1 MSLPV
6 GFERTDNKLY
16 EEVHLPPNE
25 KSTLSLSFKLVPIS
39 EFDEVNTITSFQF
52 YHFVPKF

>member
-16 EEVHLPPNE
+16 EEVHLPATE
-25 KSTLSLSFKLVPIS
+25 KSPLSLGFKLVPIT
-39 EFDEVNTITSFQF
+39 EFDEVNTLL
-52 YHFVPKF
+52 